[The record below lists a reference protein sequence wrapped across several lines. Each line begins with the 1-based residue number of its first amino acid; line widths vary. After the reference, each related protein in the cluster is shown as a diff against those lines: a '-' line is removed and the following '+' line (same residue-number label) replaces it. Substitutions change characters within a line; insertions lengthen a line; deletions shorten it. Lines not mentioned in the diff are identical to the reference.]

1 MNIVLS
7 GFSEALTL
15 GSDRVSVLE
24 VHNRRLFARICQ
36 SLASELDS
44 EALEP
49 YALWNGED
57 RRSSRNYFLFVFNP
71 FELPWSERALMGEVL
86 ERVEDMFLAED
97 DVRQEIETAGR
108 ALSERVASLGLRLQ
122 SDYAFEVQW
131 EMRKYLK
138 AFDFGVEVDPFDAL
152 LDNLI
157 KFLKFAS
164 DAAFEKQ
171 LVFVNLKNFLEP
183 DEVQEFYRQAV
194 FLELNVLLLENVPD
208 DAVFEY
214 ERKMCIDKDFLQS

>member
-1 MNIVLS
+1 MNLVLS

-57 RRSSRNYFLFVFNP
+57 QRSSRNYFLFVFNP

-86 ERVEDMFLAED
+86 ER
-97 DVRQEIETAGR
+97 
-108 ALSERVASLGLRLQ
+108 
-122 SDYAFEVQW
+122 
-131 EMRKYLK
+131 
-138 AFDFGVEVDPFDAL
+138 VEVDPFDAL

>member
-1 MNIVLS
+1 MNLVLS

-15 GSDRVSVLE
+15 GNDRVSVLE

>member
-1 MNIVLS
+1 MNLVLS

-183 DEVQEFYRQAV
+183 DEVQELYRQAV

>member
-1 MNIVLS
+1 MNLVLS
-7 GFSEALTL
+7 GFSEALAL
-15 GSDRVSVLE
+15 GNDKVSVLE

-36 SLASELDS
+36 SLASELDD

-49 YALWNGED
+49 YTLWDGED
-57 RRSSRNYFLFVFNP
+57 RRSSRNRFLFVFDP
-71 FELPWSERALMGEVL
+71 FELPWSEKALLGEVH
-86 ERVEDMFLAED
+86 ERVEEMFLAED
-97 DVRQEIETAGR
+97 DVRQEIEAAGR

-138 AFDFGVEVDPFDAL
+138 AFDFSVEVDPSDAL

-157 KFLKFAS
+157 KFLKLAS
-164 DAAFEKQ
+164 DASFDKQ
-171 LVFVNLKNFLEP
+171 LVFVNLKTFLEP

-194 FLELNVLLLENVPD
+194 FSKLSVLLLENIPD
-208 DAVFEY
+208 EASFEY
-214 ERKMCIDKDFLQS
+214 ERKMVIDLDFLQL

>member
-1 MNIVLS
+1 MNLVLS

>member
-1 MNIVLS
+1 MNLVLS

-49 YALWNGED
+49 YALWDGED

>member
-1 MNIVLS
+1 MNLVLS

-97 DVRQEIETAGR
+97 DVRQEIEAVGR

>member
-1 MNIVLS
+1 MNLVLS

-49 YALWNGED
+49 YALWDGEE
-57 RRSSRNYFLFVFNP
+57 RRSSRNCFLFVFNP

>member
-1 MNIVLS
+1 MNLVLS

-138 AFDFGVEVDPFDAL
+138 AFDFGVEIDPFDAL

>member
-1 MNIVLS
+1 MNLVLS

-49 YALWNGED
+49 YALWDGEE
-57 RRSSRNYFLFVFNP
+57 RRSSRNCFLFVFNP

-86 ERVEDMFLAED
+86 ERVEGMFLAED
-97 DVRQEIETAGR
+97 DMRQEIETAGR

-138 AFDFGVEVDPFDAL
+138 AFDFGVEIDPFDAL

>member
-1 MNIVLS
+1 MNLVLS

-15 GSDRVSVLE
+15 GNDRVSVLE

-36 SLASELDS
+36 SLASELDG
-44 EALEP
+44 EAMEP
-49 YALWNGED
+49 YALWDDEG

-97 DVRQEIETAGR
+97 DVRQEIEAVGR

-138 AFDFGVEVDPFDAL
+138 AFDFGVEVDPFDTL

-214 ERKMCIDKDFLQS
+214 ERKMCIDMDFLQS

>member
-1 MNIVLS
+1 MNLVLS

-57 RRSSRNYFLFVFNP
+57 RRSSRNHFLFVFNP

-164 DAAFEKQ
+164 DAAFEKG
-171 LVFVNLKNFLEP
+171 VRTFF
-183 DEVQEFYRQAV
+183 RTA
-194 FLELNVLLLENVPD
+194 
-208 DAVFEY
+208 
-214 ERKMCIDKDFLQS
+214 

>member
-1 MNIVLS
+1 MNLVLS

-97 DVRQEIETAGR
+97 DVRQEIEAAGR
-108 ALSERVASLGLRLQ
+108 ALSERVVSLGLRLQ

>member
-1 MNIVLS
+1 MNLVLS

-15 GSDRVSVLE
+15 GNDRVSVLE

-36 SLASELDS
+36 SLASELDG
-44 EALEP
+44 EAMEP
-49 YALWNGED
+49 YALWDDEG

-86 ERVEDMFLAED
+86 ERVEGMFLAED
-97 DVRQEIETAGR
+97 DVRQEIEAVGR

>member
-1 MNIVLS
+1 MNLVLS

-86 ERVEDMFLAED
+86 ERVEGMFLAED
-97 DVRQEIETAGR
+97 DVRQEIEAVGR

>member
-1 MNIVLS
+1 MNLVLT
-7 GFSEALTL
+7 GFEEALAL
-15 GSDRVSVLE
+15 ENDKVSVLE

-36 SLASELDS
+36 SLVSELDD

-49 YALWNGED
+49 YALWEGED

-71 FELPWSERALMGEVL
+71 FELPWSERALIGEVL
-86 ERVEDMFLAED
+86 ERVEGMFMAED
-97 DVRQEIETAGR
+97 GVRQEIEAAGR
-108 ALSERVASLGLRLQ
+108 TLSERVASLGLQLQ

-138 AFDFGVEVDPFDAL
+138 AFDFSVEVDPSDSL

-171 LVFVNLKNFLEP
+171 LVFVNLKNFLVV
-183 DEVQEFYRQAV
+183 DEIEEFYRQAV
-194 FLELNVLLLENVPD
+194 FSKLNVLLLENVAD
-208 DAVFEY
+208 DASFEH
-214 ERKMCIDKDFLQS
+214 ERKMCIDMDFFQS

>member
-1 MNIVLS
+1 MNLVLS

-49 YALWNGED
+49 YALWDGEE
-57 RRSSRNYFLFVFNP
+57 RRSSRNCFLFVFNP

-86 ERVEDMFLAED
+86 ERVEGMFLAED
-97 DVRQEIETAGR
+97 DMRQEIETAGR

-122 SDYAFEVQW
+122 SDYSFEVQW

-138 AFDFGVEVDPFDAL
+138 AFDFGVEIDPFDAL

-214 ERKMCIDKDFLQS
+214 ERKMCIDMDFLQS